1 MKNRLKLLFIIPM
14 FLVSIFLGVNVP
26 KNVSAASA
34 VQGGDFE
41 AFSNS
46 YMELLKDNSFD
57 DYEEISFNLND
68 DIYKRNNTYMVD
80 STIFADL
87 TGSKV
92 SIKSSS
98 EVQVSNNLTTITMF
112 NDENIIRLNESD
124 IDVMPESAT
133 IEDDNAMF
141 PIESVAEALGF
152 DLRFD
157 DDNLFLSRPYQTKRL
172 IIKSNSTLDK
182 QGAIRYAEGYN
193 GLHIYQYAT
202 EEDTINAY
210 NYYDNLACVDYVE
223 VDSIITPTNVQNEKT
238 NPSGVED
245 DFSYTSWGA
254 NSMGVE
260 DYSNYLLNNIGSTNL
275 PELVVAVLD
284 TGLDS
289 DHSWFLNR
297 IADGGANYSPST
309 SKTAYEWEDVYGH
322 GTHVSGIITD
332 LTLSNVKILPI
343 KVMGDNGYGYQS
355 SIVLGINYVVDLK
368 EDGMNICAMNM
379 SLGSSN
385 GVGTEEHTSYTEAL
399 NNAYNKNILTIV
411 AAGNNGSDVANHT
424 PSNVTNAITVA
435 AIGKSGNLYYRPNWS
450 NYGSYVDVSAP
461 GHQIVSAAVGGG
473 VVSMSGTSMAAPH
486 VAGAVA
492 LLYSDKTQNYTK
504 TDIEELLDSTSIDLG
519 DSGWDDYYG
528 EGMVN
533 IQYAYA
539 DLIDKVNFSNTNTD
553 CTDSFD
559 LTLSTTTSNTTI
571 YYTLDGTNP
580 SLING
585 TKYTGPISITKTQ
598 RVKAIAYVLD
608 GSNNV
613 LSFSKVN
620 SITYCFYGEDVEGAF
635 TADASGTLTLYNG
648 ILTDVTVPMQ
658 VDGVVITSIGAN
670 AFSSSSVKV
679 VTLPSTVTTIG
690 RNAFTGCSTV
700 QAVYGPAVT
709 LIDMYA
715 FQGCTSFLHLTDEF
729 FPELLTISKYAFAGC
744 YGITSLNL
752 SKLELLDYYAFY
764 MDQTGAGNITSV
776 TLPNVKIIGD
786 MAFFNCYNISEINLP
801 SVEIIGTGSFRSC
814 DIINISLPSVKYIGT
829 YCFYVNENVLTADMP
844 EVLVIGSSAFYYY
857 ATKLHTV
864 NIPKAQIIGGAAF
877 RLCSALENVKM
888 NDLVE
893 VSEWAF
899 NDCQISELNAENLR
913 YIGRNSFSANNL
925 TLVNIPSVVSI
936 ASNAFGSNSTL
947 QNVYLSSCIE
957 SIDSNAFGTIPST
970 CMFYIYGGTVA
981 QDYVIEKGC
990 SYTDLATNNSIFTYD
1005 VVNNEIHI
1013 TGYRGELPETLTIP
1027 SYIDDMPVTRICEE
1041 AFKDCLNLYTLNVA
1055 YLETIEN
1062 NAFQGCANLETI
1074 ILDRIKNIGDRAF
1087 EDCVNLSSADIE
1099 NVLTVGERAFY
1110 GCSKL
1115 LEIKFSTSIQSIGT
1129 NAFGFSIDDEII
1141 PTFVIYGYLDTAAKE
1156 YADEMGIEFRGVF
1169 NDLAR
1174 YYYNTYDNNG
1184 TTEIYISF
1192 VDSYTTGN
1200 IIIPS
1205 SYNGMTIS
1213 RIGPQAF
1220 QDCCFI
1226 TGVILPDTIISI
1238 GTDAFNGCT
1247 ILETINLNNVKTLEG
1262 GTYGTFAGCLGL
1274 KYVSLPLVEEIP
1286 TSTFNGCEGLL
1297 EVYMPKVKIIGETAF
1312 YECYSLRKV
1321 ICPLVEEIGWAAF
1334 TYCSKLE
1341 YIDTLNIEILGT
1353 IHSTGV
1359 ITGQVFSSCSKLT
1372 TFYLPNIEIMGDF
1385 VFPNTMTKIVIGYK
1399 WEEWTAREIT
1409 AFGSSATVYG
1419 YTGTYAETFANENGN
1434 PFVAIDRL
1442 GITTNL
1448 STSKEVNQY
1457 DEATLSIVSTGFE
1470 QTYQWYMTD
1479 DTIANGV
1486 AIEGATSSTLTLDTT
1501 TIGAKYYYVVVT
1513 DWDATTITSNLCE
1526 VTVIGDSNTRYKI
1539 TATVIGNGT
1548 MTNSG
1553 DNYLLEGSSKTF
1565 TFTPNTGYHIRSI
1578 IVDSVALT
1586 GDELTNAIANGYT
1599 FSNITNNHTIT
1610 VTFVINTYT
1619 ITVIQA
1625 ENGTISEAQ
1634 GSYNYGTSAYFT
1646 ITANAG
1652 YHVEYL
1658 LIDGEVYTD
1667 SLTEYRFTNIIDNH
1681 TISALFTSDTNTRY
1695 TVRHWQ
1701 QSLTQDGATLIG
1713 TKYYNLVTTDTS
1725 KTGETGTLTNAVA
1738 NTYTGFTTL
1747 AFEQQTIVGGGSTVI
1762 DILYDRN
1769 IYAVNL
1775 VKGTGIDNVSGNGD
1789 YLYGQ
1794 SVKLNAT
1801 LLEGYT
1807 WSSWV
1812 SSNTSIMA
1820 SSSNIEYT
1828 FSMPASAIGFTATAT
1843 IKQYTITI
1851 ASTTNGSITPST
1863 NQVVNYGAS
1872 LELEFEADFG
1882 YELTKLLIDGNDV
1895 TTSISNNKYT
1905 ISNIKENHTVSA
1917 TFDLVSY
1924 TITAQTTTNGS
1935 ISPSGNTTVK
1945 HGNNQ
1950 KYTFTANTGC
1960 YLASILVDG
1969 VALTSTEVEN
1979 AATNGYTFTNVVAN
1993 HTISATFAINT
2004 YTITASANSYGT
2016 ITPSG
2021 NNTVNH
2027 GEDKTFTF
2035 IPYTGYQIDKVYVDG
2050 VNAGNSTIYTFE
2062 DVCED
2067 HEIYVTFSKL
2077 SYTITATT
2085 SANGTITPEGTSN
2098 VLYGE
2103 ELNYTFAPNTGYKVK
2118 DVKVNNSSVGAVN
2131 SYSFSNVTSNQTIS
2145 VEFEK
2150 IMLTI
2155 NVICGDNG
2163 IISPSGE
2170 ISVEYGTSKTF
2181 TIIPD
2186 ENYGISYIELNG
2198 ERIGIKHSVV
2208 INNITENQTLKVA
2221 FAQIFL
2227 ITSTSDENGS
2237 ITPSSSVALG
2247 NQKRFD
2253 FFPNVGYKI
2262 KDVKIDNVSI
2272 GAVSHYTFV
2281 NVDSAHTISVEYEIQ
2296 KFNISLSVDGQGSL
2310 DTNSALE
2317 NITYGEDRTFTISA
2331 EEGWELFK
2339 VYINGRSVNVS
2350 NNQLVISDIDEDM
2363 NIQAIFKEKVAAF
2376 SLDSTTIAIIIGTA
2390 IISILLI
2397 ALLIKSHK
2405 NAKRRK
2411 IEDSMQNV
2419 LVPENEFKAE
2429 NDYTSYEK
2437 PYQMP
2442 EQPAR
2447 PQPPQNP
2454 MLQKALNFVQ
2464 DKQDNFISFCN
2475 RYNIDYQNNYN
2486 NAVLRYYQAYL
2497 RSIEPTQPPK
2507 NN

>member
-1 MKNRLKLLFIIPM
+1 MKNRLKFLFIVPM

-34 VQGGDFE
+34 SQNGDFE

-46 YMELLKDNSFD
+46 YMELLKDNSLD
-57 DYEEISFNLND
+57 DYEEISFKLND
-68 DIYKRNNTYMVD
+68 DIYMQNNTYMVD
-80 STIFADL
+80 STIFADI

-92 SIKSSS
+92 SIKSSN
-98 EVQVSNNLTTITMF
+98 EVVVSNSSTTITMS
-112 NDENIIRLNESD
+112 NDENIIRLSEEN
-124 IDVMPESAT
+124 INVMPESAT
-133 IEDDNAMF
+133 IEDDSATF

-182 QGAIRYAEGYN
+182 QGAVRYAEGYN

-223 VDSIITPTNVQNEKT
+223 VDSIITPTSVQDEKT

-254 NSMGVE
+254 SSMGVE

-492 LLYSDKTQNYTK
+492 LLYSDNTQNYTK

-519 DSGWDDYYG
+519 DAGWDGYYG

-553 CTDSFD
+553 CTESFN
-559 LTLSTTTSNTTI
+559 LTLSTSTANTTI

-580 SLING
+580 SLTNG

-635 TADASGTLTLYNG
+635 TVDASGTLTLYNG

-670 AFSSSSVKV
+670 AFSSSSVQI

-690 RNAFTGCSTV
+690 RNAFAGCSTV

-715 FQGCTSFLHLTDEF
+715 FNGCSSFMYLTDEF
-729 FPELLTISKYAFAGC
+729 FPELLTISKYAFYQC
-744 YGITSLNL
+744 YSLRPINL
-752 SKLELLDYYAFY
+752 SKVELVDYWSFSMKDVNPTYL
-764 MDQTGAGNITSV
+764 TSI
-776 TLPNVKIIGD
+776 TLPNAKTIGD
-786 MAFFNCYNISEINLP
+786 GAFIFCQYLTEINVP
-801 SVEIIGTGSFRSC
+801 SVEIIGANSFREC
-814 DIINISLPSVKYIGT
+814 DLINVSLPSAKYIGT
-829 YCFYVNENVLTADMP
+829 YSFYVNDNILTVDMP
-844 EVLVIGSSAFYYY
+844 EVLVIGSQSFYYY
-857 ATKLHTV
+857 ATKLHTAY
-864 NIPKAQIIGGAAF
+864 IPKAQIIGSMAF
-877 RLCSALENVKM
+877 RCCTSLANVTM
-888 NDLVE
+888 NDLIE

-899 NDCQISELNAENLR
+899 NDCAFTELNAPNLR
-913 YIGRNSFSANNL
+913 FIRRKAFSSGKL
-925 TLVNIPSVVSI
+925 TTVNIPSVVSI
-936 ASNAFGSNSTL
+936 GAQSFASNSNLISIT
-947 QNVYLSSCIE
+947 LSSCLEQIDDSSFS
-957 SIDSNAFGTIPST
+957 SISSSCHFNL
-970 CMFYIYGGTVA
+970 YGGTVA
-981 QDYVIEKGC
+981 ENYVIDNGY
-990 SYTDLATNNSIFTYD
+990 SYTDLATNNSIFTYE

-1027 SYIDDMPVTRICEE
+1027 SYIDDMPVTKICEE
-1041 AFKDCLNLYTLNVA
+1041 AFKDCLNIYTLNVA

-1062 NAFQGCANLETI
+1062 NAFQGCANLEAI
-1074 ILDRIKNIGDRAF
+1074 ILDRIKYIGDSAF

-1099 NVLTVGERAFY
+1099 NILNVGERAFY

-1115 LEIKFSTSIQSIGT
+1115 LEIKFSTALQTIGT

-1184 TTEIYISF
+1184 TTEIMISF

-1213 RIGPQAF
+1213 KIGPQAF

-1226 TGVILPDTIISI
+1226 TGIILPETIKTL
-1238 GTDAFNGCT
+1238 GNDAFKGCT
-1247 ILETINLNNVKTLEG
+1247 ILETINLDYITKIESTS
-1262 GTYGTFAGCLGL
+1262 YGTFDGCLGL
-1274 KYVSLPLVEEIP
+1274 KYINMPLVEELP
-1286 TSTFNGCEGLL
+1286 KGTFNNCDGLL
-1297 EVYMPKVKIIGETAF
+1297 EVYIPKVKVIGENAF
-1312 YECYSLRKV
+1312 SECYSLKKV
-1321 ICPLVEEIGWAAF
+1321 VCPALEEIGWAAF
-1334 TYCSKLE
+1334 SYDSNLE
-1341 YIDTLNIEILGT
+1341 YIDTLNVKVIGT
-1353 IHSTGV
+1353 IHATGV
-1359 ITGQVFSSCSKLT
+1359 ITGQVFSSCNKLT
-1372 TFYLPNIEIMGDF
+1372 SFYLPNIETMGDY
-1385 VFPNTMTKIVIGYK
+1385 VFPSTMTKIVIGDK

-1409 AFGSSATVYG
+1409 PFSSSPTVYG
-1419 YTGTYAETFANENGN
+1419 YAGTYAETFANENGN
-1434 PFVAIDRL
+1434 IFVAIDEL

-1448 STSKEVNQY
+1448 PTSKEVNQY
-1457 DEATLSIVSTGFE
+1457 DEATLSIVATGFE
-1470 QTYQWYMTD
+1470 QTYQWYITD

-1486 AIEGATSSTLTLDTT
+1486 AIEGSTSSTLTLDTT
-1501 TIGAKYYYVVVT
+1501 TIGTKYYYVVVT

-1634 GSYNYGTSAYFT
+1634 DNYNYGTSAYFT

-1652 YHVEYL
+1652 YHVATISL
-1658 LIDGEVYTD
+1658 DGIAVSNTELENIVLNGYTF
-1667 SLTEYRFTNIIDNH
+1667 SNIKANH
-1681 TISALFTSDTNTRY
+1681 TIT
-1695 TVRHWQ
+1695 
-1701 QSLTQDGATLIG
+1701 
-1713 TKYYNLVTTDTS
+1713 
-1725 KTGETGTLTNAVA
+1725 
-1738 NTYTGFTTL
+1738 
-1747 AFEQQTIVGGGSTVI
+1747 
-1762 DILYDRN
+1762 
-1769 IYAVNL
+1769 
-1775 VKGTGIDNVSGNGD
+1775 
-1789 YLYGQ
+1789 
-1794 SVKLNAT
+1794 
-1801 LLEGYT
+1801 
-1807 WSSWV
+1807 
-1812 SSNTSIMA
+1812 
-1820 SSSNIEYT
+1820 
-1828 FSMPASAIGFTATAT
+1828 
-1843 IKQYTITI
+1843 
-1851 ASTTNGSITPST
+1851 
-1863 NQVVNYGAS
+1863 
-1872 LELEFEADFG
+1872 
-1882 YELTKLLIDGNDV
+1882 
-1895 TTSISNNKYT
+1895 
-1905 ISNIKENHTVSA
+1905 A
-1917 TFDLVSY
+1917 TFDL
-1924 TITAQTTTNGS
+1924 
-1935 ISPSGNTTVK
+1935 NTYII
-1945 HGNNQ
+1945 H
-1950 KYTFTANTGC
+1950 
-1960 YLASILVDG
+1960 
-1969 VALTSTEVEN
+1969 TSTN
-1979 AATNGYTFTNVVAN
+1979 NC
-1993 HTISATFAINT
+1993 
-2004 YTITASANSYGT
+2004 GT

-2050 VNAGNSTIYTFE
+2050 VNVGNSTTYTFE

-2067 HEIYVTFSKL
+2067 HEIYITFSKL
-2077 SYTITATT
+2077 SYTITATSGT
-2085 SANGTITPEGTSN
+2085 NGTITPEGTSN

-2103 ELNYTFAPNTGYKVK
+2103 GLNYTFTPNTGYKVK
-2118 DVKVNNSSVGAVN
+2118 DVKVNNSSVGTVN

-2163 IISPSGE
+2163 TISPSGE

-2181 TIIPD
+2181 TIIPN

-2227 ITSTSDENGS
+2227 ITSISDENGS

-2363 NIQAIFKEKVAAF
+2363 NIQAIFKEKEKVAAF

-2429 NDYTSYEK
+2429 NDYASYEK

-2497 RSIEPTQPPK
+2497 RSIKPTQPPK
-2507 NN
+2507 NDNN

>member
-1 MKNRLKLLFIIPM
+1 MKNRLKFLFIVPM

-34 VQGGDFE
+34 SQNGDFE

-46 YMELLKDNSFD
+46 YMELLKDNSLD
-57 DYEEISFNLND
+57 DYEEISFKLND
-68 DIYKRNNTYMVD
+68 DIYMQNNTYMVD
-80 STIFADL
+80 STIFADI

-92 SIKSSS
+92 SIKSSN
-98 EVQVSNNLTTITMF
+98 EVVVSNSSTTITMS
-112 NDENIIRLNESD
+112 NDENIIRLSEEN
-124 IDVMPESAT
+124 INVMPESAT
-133 IEDDNAMF
+133 IEDDSATF

-182 QGAIRYAEGYN
+182 QGAVRYAEGYN

-223 VDSIITPTNVQNEKT
+223 VDSIITPTSVQDEKT

-254 NSMGVE
+254 SSMGVE

-492 LLYSDKTQNYTK
+492 LLYSDNTQNYTK

-519 DSGWDDYYG
+519 DAGWDGYYG

-553 CTDSFD
+553 CTESFN
-559 LTLSTTTSNTTI
+559 LTLSTSTANTTI

-580 SLING
+580 SLTNG

-635 TADASGTLTLYNG
+635 TVDASGTLTLYNG

-670 AFSSSSVKV
+670 AFSSSSVQI

-690 RNAFTGCSTV
+690 RNAFAGCSTV

-715 FQGCTSFLHLTDEF
+715 FNGCSSFMYLTDEF
-729 FPELLTISKYAFAGC
+729 FPELLTISKYAFYQC
-744 YGITSLNL
+744 YSLRPINL
-752 SKLELLDYYAFY
+752 SKVELVDYWSFSMKDVNPTYL
-764 MDQTGAGNITSV
+764 TSI
-776 TLPNVKIIGD
+776 TLPNAKTIGD
-786 MAFFNCYNISEINLP
+786 GAFIFCQYLTEINVP
-801 SVEIIGTGSFRSC
+801 SVEIIGANSFREC
-814 DIINISLPSVKYIGT
+814 DLINVSLPSAKYIGT
-829 YCFYVNENVLTADMP
+829 YSFYVNDNILTVDMP
-844 EVLVIGSSAFYYY
+844 EVLVIGSQSFYYY
-857 ATKLHTV
+857 ATKLHTAY
-864 NIPKAQIIGGAAF
+864 IPKAQIIGSMAF
-877 RLCSALENVKM
+877 RCCTSLANVTM
-888 NDLVE
+888 NDLIE

-899 NDCQISELNAENLR
+899 NDCAFTELNAPNLR
-913 YIGRNSFSANNL
+913 FIRRKAFSSGKL
-925 TLVNIPSVVSI
+925 TTVNIPSVVSI
-936 ASNAFGSNSTL
+936 GAQSFASNSNLISIT
-947 QNVYLSSCIE
+947 LSSCLEQIDDSSFS
-957 SIDSNAFGTIPST
+957 SISSSCHFNL
-970 CMFYIYGGTVA
+970 YGGTVA
-981 QDYVIEKGC
+981 ENYVIDNGY
-990 SYTDLATNNSIFTYD
+990 SYTDLATNNSIFTYE

-1027 SYIDDMPVTRICEE
+1027 SYIDDMPVTKICEE
-1041 AFKDCLNLYTLNVA
+1041 AFKDCLNIYTLNVA

-1062 NAFQGCANLETI
+1062 NAFQGCANLEAI
-1074 ILDRIKNIGDRAF
+1074 ILDRIKYIGDSAF

-1099 NVLTVGERAFY
+1099 NILNVGERAFY

-1115 LEIKFSTSIQSIGT
+1115 LEIKFSTALQTIGT

-1184 TTEIYISF
+1184 TTEIMISF

-1213 RIGPQAF
+1213 KIGPQAF

-1226 TGVILPDTIISI
+1226 TGIILPETIKTL
-1238 GTDAFNGCT
+1238 GNDAFKGCT
-1247 ILETINLNNVKTLEG
+1247 ILETINLDYITKIESTS
-1262 GTYGTFAGCLGL
+1262 YGTFDGCLGL
-1274 KYVSLPLVEEIP
+1274 KYINMPLVEELP
-1286 TSTFNGCEGLL
+1286 KGTFNNCDGLL
-1297 EVYMPKVKIIGETAF
+1297 EVYIPKVKVIGENAF
-1312 YECYSLRKV
+1312 SECYSLKKV
-1321 ICPLVEEIGWAAF
+1321 VCPALEEIGWAAF
-1334 TYCSKLE
+1334 SYDSNLE
-1341 YIDTLNIEILGT
+1341 YIDTLNVKVIGT
-1353 IHSTGV
+1353 IHATGV
-1359 ITGQVFSSCSKLT
+1359 ITGQVFSSCNKLT
-1372 TFYLPNIEIMGDF
+1372 SFYLPNIETMGDY
-1385 VFPNTMTKIVIGYK
+1385 VFPSTMTKIVIGDK

-1409 AFGSSATVYG
+1409 PFSSSPTVYG
-1419 YTGTYAETFANENGN
+1419 YAGTYAETFANENGN
-1434 PFVAIDRL
+1434 IFVAIDEL

-1448 STSKEVNQY
+1448 PTSKEVNQY
-1457 DEATLSIVSTGFE
+1457 DEATLSIVATGFE
-1470 QTYQWYMTD
+1470 QTYQWYITD

-1486 AIEGATSSTLTLDTT
+1486 AIEGSTSSTLTLDTT
-1501 TIGAKYYYVVVT
+1501 TIGTKYYYVVVT

-1634 GSYNYGTSAYFT
+1634 DNYNYGTSAYFT

-1652 YHVEYL
+1652 YHVATISL
-1658 LIDGEVYTD
+1658 DGIAVSNTELENIVLNGYTF
-1667 SLTEYRFTNIIDNH
+1667 SNIKANH
-1681 TISALFTSDTNTRY
+1681 TIT
-1695 TVRHWQ
+1695 
-1701 QSLTQDGATLIG
+1701 
-1713 TKYYNLVTTDTS
+1713 
-1725 KTGETGTLTNAVA
+1725 
-1738 NTYTGFTTL
+1738 
-1747 AFEQQTIVGGGSTVI
+1747 
-1762 DILYDRN
+1762 
-1769 IYAVNL
+1769 
-1775 VKGTGIDNVSGNGD
+1775 
-1789 YLYGQ
+1789 
-1794 SVKLNAT
+1794 
-1801 LLEGYT
+1801 
-1807 WSSWV
+1807 
-1812 SSNTSIMA
+1812 
-1820 SSSNIEYT
+1820 
-1828 FSMPASAIGFTATAT
+1828 
-1843 IKQYTITI
+1843 
-1851 ASTTNGSITPST
+1851 
-1863 NQVVNYGAS
+1863 
-1872 LELEFEADFG
+1872 
-1882 YELTKLLIDGNDV
+1882 
-1895 TTSISNNKYT
+1895 
-1905 ISNIKENHTVSA
+1905 A
-1917 TFDLVSY
+1917 TFDL
-1924 TITAQTTTNGS
+1924 
-1935 ISPSGNTTVK
+1935 NTYII
-1945 HGNNQ
+1945 H
-1950 KYTFTANTGC
+1950 
-1960 YLASILVDG
+1960 
-1969 VALTSTEVEN
+1969 TSTN
-1979 AATNGYTFTNVVAN
+1979 NC
-1993 HTISATFAINT
+1993 
-2004 YTITASANSYGT
+2004 GT

-2050 VNAGNSTIYTFE
+2050 VNVGNSTTYTFE

-2067 HEIYVTFSKL
+2067 HEIYITFSKL
-2077 SYTITATT
+2077 SYTITATSGT
-2085 SANGTITPEGTSN
+2085 NGTITPEGTSN

-2103 ELNYTFAPNTGYKVK
+2103 GLNYTFTPNTGYKVK
-2118 DVKVNNSSVGAVN
+2118 DVKVNNSSVGTVN

-2163 IISPSGE
+2163 TISPSGE

-2181 TIIPD
+2181 TIIPN

-2198 ERIGIKHSVV
+2198 ERIGIKLSVV

-2363 NIQAIFKEKVAAF
+2363 NIQAIFKEKEKVAAF

-2429 NDYTSYEK
+2429 NDYASYEK

-2497 RSIEPTQPPK
+2497 RSIKPTQPPK
-2507 NN
+2507 NDNN

>member
-1 MKNRLKLLFIIPM
+1 MKNRLKFLFIVPM

-34 VQGGDFE
+34 SQNGDFE

-46 YMELLKDNSFD
+46 YMELLKDNSLD
-57 DYEEISFNLND
+57 DYEEISFKLND
-68 DIYKRNNTYMVD
+68 DIYMQNNTYMVD
-80 STIFADL
+80 STIFADI

-92 SIKSSS
+92 SIKSSN
-98 EVQVSNNLTTITMF
+98 EVVVSNSSTTITMS
-112 NDENIIRLNESD
+112 NDENIIRLSEEN
-124 IDVMPESAT
+124 INVMPESAT
-133 IEDDNAMF
+133 IEDDSATF

-182 QGAIRYAEGYN
+182 QGAVRYAEGYN

-223 VDSIITPTNVQNEKT
+223 VDSIITPTSVQDEKT

-254 NSMGVE
+254 SSMGVE

-492 LLYSDKTQNYTK
+492 LLYSDNTQNYTK

-519 DSGWDDYYG
+519 DAGWDGYYG

-553 CTDSFD
+553 CTESFN
-559 LTLSTTTSNTTI
+559 LTLSTSTANTTI

-580 SLING
+580 SLTNG

-635 TADASGTLTLYNG
+635 TVDASGTLTLYNG

-670 AFSSSSVKV
+670 AFSSSSVQI

-690 RNAFTGCSTV
+690 RNAFAGCSTV

-715 FQGCTSFLHLTDEF
+715 FNGCSSFMYLTDEF
-729 FPELLTISKYAFAGC
+729 FPELLTISKYAFYQC
-744 YGITSLNL
+744 YSLRPINL
-752 SKLELLDYYAFY
+752 SKVELVDYWSFSMKDVNPTYL
-764 MDQTGAGNITSV
+764 TSI
-776 TLPNVKIIGD
+776 TLPNAKTIGD
-786 MAFFNCYNISEINLP
+786 GAFIFCQYLTEINVP
-801 SVEIIGTGSFRSC
+801 SVEIIGANSFREC
-814 DIINISLPSVKYIGT
+814 DLINVSLPSAKYIGT
-829 YCFYVNENVLTADMP
+829 YSFYVNDNILTVDMP
-844 EVLVIGSSAFYYY
+844 EVLVIGSQSFYYY
-857 ATKLHTV
+857 ATKLHTAY
-864 NIPKAQIIGGAAF
+864 IPKAQIIGSMAF
-877 RLCSALENVKM
+877 RCCTSLANVTM
-888 NDLVE
+888 NDLIE

-899 NDCQISELNAENLR
+899 NDCAFTELNAPNLR
-913 YIGRNSFSANNL
+913 FIRRKAFSSGKL
-925 TLVNIPSVVSI
+925 TTVNIPSVVSI
-936 ASNAFGSNSTL
+936 GAQSFASNSNLISIT
-947 QNVYLSSCIE
+947 LSSCLEQIDDSSFS
-957 SIDSNAFGTIPST
+957 SISSSCHFNL
-970 CMFYIYGGTVA
+970 YGGTVA
-981 QDYVIEKGC
+981 ENYVIDNGY
-990 SYTDLATNNSIFTYD
+990 SYTDLATNNSIFTYE

-1027 SYIDDMPVTRICEE
+1027 SYIDDMPVTKICEE
-1041 AFKDCLNLYTLNVA
+1041 AFKDCLNIYTLNVA

-1062 NAFQGCANLETI
+1062 NAFQGCANLEAI
-1074 ILDRIKNIGDRAF
+1074 ILDRIKYIGDSAF

-1099 NVLTVGERAFY
+1099 NILNVGERAFY

-1115 LEIKFSTSIQSIGT
+1115 LEIKFSTALQTIGT

-1184 TTEIYISF
+1184 TTEIMISF

-1213 RIGPQAF
+1213 KIGPQAF

-1226 TGVILPDTIISI
+1226 TGIILPETIKTL
-1238 GTDAFNGCT
+1238 GNDAFKGCT
-1247 ILETINLNNVKTLEG
+1247 ILETINLDYITKIESTS
-1262 GTYGTFAGCLGL
+1262 YGTFDGCLGL
-1274 KYVSLPLVEEIP
+1274 KYINMPLVEELP
-1286 TSTFNGCEGLL
+1286 KGTFNNCDGLL
-1297 EVYMPKVKIIGETAF
+1297 EVYIPKVKVIGENAF
-1312 YECYSLRKV
+1312 SECYSLKKV
-1321 ICPLVEEIGWAAF
+1321 VCPALEEIGWAAF
-1334 TYCSKLE
+1334 SYDSNLE
-1341 YIDTLNIEILGT
+1341 YIDTLNVKVIGT
-1353 IHSTGV
+1353 IHATGV
-1359 ITGQVFSSCSKLT
+1359 ITGQVFSSCNKLT
-1372 TFYLPNIEIMGDF
+1372 SFYLPNIETMGDY
-1385 VFPNTMTKIVIGYK
+1385 VFPSTMTKIVIGDK

-1409 AFGSSATVYG
+1409 PFSSSPTVYG
-1419 YTGTYAETFANENGN
+1419 YAGTYAETFANENGN
-1434 PFVAIDRL
+1434 IFVAIDEL

-1448 STSKEVNQY
+1448 PTSKEVNQY
-1457 DEATLSIVSTGFE
+1457 DEATLSIVATGFE
-1470 QTYQWYMTD
+1470 QTYQWYITD

-1486 AIEGATSSTLTLDTT
+1486 AIEGSTSSTLTLDTT
-1501 TIGAKYYYVVVT
+1501 TIGTKYYYVVVT
-1513 DWDATTITSNLCE
+1513 DWDGTQMTSNLCE
-1526 VTVIGDSNTRYKI
+1526 VTFIGDDKIRYKI

-1548 MTNSG
+1548 ITNSG

-1565 TFTPNTGYHIRSI
+1565 TFTPNTGYHIESI
-1578 IVDSVALT
+1578 IIDDVPLT

-1634 GSYNYGTSAYFT
+1634 DSYNYGTSAYFT

-1667 SLTEYRFTNIIDNH
+1667 SLTEYRFTNITDNH

-1695 TVRHWQ
+1695 TVKHWQ

-1725 KTGETGTLTNAVA
+1725 KTGTTGELTQATA
-1738 NTYTGFTTL
+1738 NTYTGFT
-1747 AFEQQTIVGGGSTVI
+1747 AQSFEQKTILGGGNTVI
-1762 DILYDRN
+1762 DILYNRN
-1769 IYAVNL
+1769 IYTVNL
-1775 VKGTGIDNVSGNGD
+1775 VKGTGIENISGNGD

-1812 SSNTSIMA
+1812 SSDTSIMA

-1851 ASTTNGSITPST
+1851 ASATNGSITPST

-1924 TITAQTTTNGS
+1924 TIAAQTTTNGS

-1950 KYTFTANTGC
+1950 KYTFTANTGY
-1960 YLASILVDG
+1960 YLASVLVDG

-1979 AATNGYTFTNVVAN
+1979 TATNGYTFTNVVAN

-2021 NNTVNH
+2021 NIQANY
-2027 GEDKTFTF
+2027 GDSKTFTF
-2035 IPYTGYQIDKVYVDG
+2035 EAYTGYKIDKVYVDG
-2050 VNAGNSTIYTFE
+2050 VNVGNSTTYTFE

-2067 HEIYVTFSKL
+2067 HEIYITFSKL

-2085 SANGTITPEGTSN
+2085 SDNGTITPEGTSN
-2098 VLYGE
+2098 ILYGE
-2103 ELNYTFAPNTGYKVK
+2103 GLNYTFTPNTGYKVK

-2163 IISPSGE
+2163 TISPSGE

-2198 ERIGIKHSVV
+2198 ERIGIKLSVV

-2237 ITPSSSVALG
+2237 ITPSSSVTLG

-2310 DTNSALE
+2310 DANSALE

-2363 NIQAIFKEKVAAF
+2363 NIQAIFKEKAAF

-2390 IISILLI
+2390 IISILLTT
-2397 ALLIKSHK
+2397 LLSKSRK
-2405 NAKRRK
+2405 KRK
-2411 IEDSMQNV
+2411 
-2419 LVPENEFKAE
+2419 
-2429 NDYTSYEK
+2429 
-2437 PYQMP
+2437 
-2442 EQPAR
+2442 
-2447 PQPPQNP
+2447 
-2454 MLQKALNFVQ
+2454 
-2464 DKQDNFISFCN
+2464 
-2475 RYNIDYQNNYN
+2475 
-2486 NAVLRYYQAYL
+2486 
-2497 RSIEPTQPPK
+2497 
-2507 NN
+2507 